1 MGRGEEKED
10 SFKYADMISLP
21 GSVHASWGIVLGS
34 VCEWVCGWVGVSTCV
49 CVCFPSEIGGGI
61 FSLHFTREVNK
72 NKNKNHLFRSKSA
85 LTFSLPKSLLLFL
98 LLVQL
103 HQGII

>member
-1 MGRGEEKED
+1 
-10 SFKYADMISLP
+10 MISLP

-34 VCEWVCGWVGVSTCV
+34 VCVGGGVWGGEGGVDGSVYVCLCV
-49 CVCFPSEIGGGI
+49 FPSESGGRI

-103 HQGII
+103 L